1 MHPRLLSDHGMSPR
15 SKNGAMNEVIR
26 LGDDFVFGSLRARLR
41 TGLRPATSKWRCQKR
56 ATSRP
61 ARRAPLLQPRVGL
74 IDGLRVNISQRR
86 REPQRRPQPSEAD
99 RPLADSSER
108 KTLVRMRLLSAEGAM
123 KLRLL
128 LRALFVVVVFLAV
141 AWAEW
146 NGFL

>member
-1 MHPRLLSDHGMSPR
+1 M
-15 SKNGAMNEVIR
+15 
-26 LGDDFVFGSLRARLR
+26 
-41 TGLRPATSKWRCQKR
+41 
-56 ATSRP
+56 
-61 ARRAPLLQPRVGL
+61 GL

-108 KTLVRMRLLSAEGAM
+108 KTLVRMRTLSAEGAM
-123 KLRLL
+123 RLRLL